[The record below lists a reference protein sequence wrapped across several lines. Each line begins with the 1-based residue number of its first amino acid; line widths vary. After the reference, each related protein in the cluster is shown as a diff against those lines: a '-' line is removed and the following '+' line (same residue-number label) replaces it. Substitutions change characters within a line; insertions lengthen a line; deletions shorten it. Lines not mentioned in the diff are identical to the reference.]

1 MATPE
6 QPLFVDD
13 FGSGAA
19 VVLFHGT
26 PTSPDD
32 LLPLVDALRARH
44 RVLVPHMPG
53 YGRTPPDGDG
63 TSLER
68 DVARVEDH
76 IAHLGI
82 ASVDA
87 VAFSGG
93 AYRALAMALRRRV
106 AVARLSLLAPV
117 VGFDPHEAQATRDM
131 VAAVR
136 SGLFD
141 PRPTWLDRMASAG
154 FGARNPLGAA
164 RVLSW
169 LDAAPM
175 SVLCNELAAIAD
187 APDLRP
193 RIGEL
198 ACPLFVCVGSD
209 DRAVPVASCAAI
221 AAASH
226 NATFRVIDGA
236 GHALLA
242 EAPDSV
248 VAGIVAFL
256 EEAP

>member
-6 QPLFVDD
+6 RLLFVDD
-13 FGSGAA
+13 FGSGSA
-19 VVLFHGT
+19 VVLFHGM

-32 LLPLVDALRARH
+32 LLPLVDALKARR
-44 RVLVPHMPG
+44 RVIIPHMPG
-53 YGRTPPDGDG
+53 YGRTPPDGEG

-76 IAHLGI
+76 IARLGF

-93 AYRALAMALRRRV
+93 AYRALALALRRRV
-106 AVARLSLLAPV
+106 PVGRLVLLAPV
-117 VGFDPHEAQATRDM
+117 VGFDPREAQANRDLI
-131 VAAVR
+131 AAVR
-136 SGLFD
+136 AGLFD
-141 PRPTWLDRMASAG
+141 PRPTWLERMTSPG
-154 FGARNPLGAA
+154 FAARNPPGAA

-175 SVLCNELAAIAD
+175 SVLCDELAAVAE
-187 APDLRP
+187 ATDLRP